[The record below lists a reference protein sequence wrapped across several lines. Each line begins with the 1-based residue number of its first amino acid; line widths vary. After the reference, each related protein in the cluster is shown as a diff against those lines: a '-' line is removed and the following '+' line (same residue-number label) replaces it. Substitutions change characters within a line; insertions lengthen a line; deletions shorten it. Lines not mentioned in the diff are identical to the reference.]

1 MRVASVRS
9 DPTPADARREDGEVR
24 WYRYPVA
31 WLGML
36 ILLASLA
43 GVVALIAIAA
53 RYPDDS
59 GRAYGER
66 ILKTPVAQPAGSE
79 PTGGAD
85 RPARS
90 GG

>member
-1 MRVASVRS
+1 M
-9 DPTPADARREDGEVR
+9 R

-43 GVVALIAIAA
+43 GVGAMIAIAA

-59 GRAYGER
+59 GQAYGER
-66 ILKTPVAQPAGSE
+66 ILKTPVAQPDGSE
-79 PTGGAD
+79 SAGGAAGTAGT
-85 RPARS
+85 RR
-90 GG
+90 